1 MQLKNDKRDERD
13 LSDDGRFLFNLA
25 TLIIQTKK
33 NIMMSNKKKIQFSI
47 ILKKSLRK
55 QLELQTLLKRRNEH
69 KSFYQTY
76 FY

>member
-13 LSDDGRFLFNLA
+13 LSDDGRFLFYLA

-33 NIMMSNKKKIQFSI
+33 NIMMLNKKKIQFSI

-55 QLELQTLLKRRNEH
+55 Q
-69 KSFYQTY
+69 
-76 FY
+76 